1 MSIDYGMF
9 WFIKLGIKQTK
20 INTPISLITQ
30 NKKRILFVSAADWAF
45 RIHRLSLAKWLIEQ
59 GFKVAVI
66 CPSGNTVEELK
77 KSGLEVYHMPLTRE
91 YISLREISAASKS
104 IVRSIENFNPDIIH
118 CVSLRCILL
127 CWYATRTKPASP
139 CLVNHVIGMGSIF
152 SEEPR
157 SIKTRIIRGMV
168 DWGLKKAFRK
178 PGATTV
184 FQNYDDLRWWKKR
197 VGLQSNQMLC
207 IPGGIDW
214 HHDNFEDA
222 PHERRILFVG
232 RMLRDK
238 GILELIDAWSQLLK
252 EGIFSELYFCGSID
266 PGNPNSFSK
275 TEMETLAEKR
285 GFKWL
290 GRRTDIPKQM
300 ARASLVVLPTYREGF
315 PRVLLEA
322 GMANR
327 AVIATDVPGCREIVE
342 NEKTGLLVKPREV
355 RSLFLG
361 MKRLLNDP
369 SLRERLARGLH
380 QRVKTEFSDLVVNP
394 KWKNLYDNIIRA

>member
-1 MSIDYGMF
+1 MF
-9 WFIKLGIKQTK
+9 CFIKLGTKQTK
-20 INTPISLITQ
+20 LNKPISLIAQ

-45 RIHRLSLAKWLIEQ
+45 RIHRLSLAKWLIEH
-59 GFKVAVI
+59 GFRVAVI
-66 CPSGNTVEELK
+66 CPSGNTVDELK

-91 YISLREISAASKS
+91 YISFREISAASKS
-104 IVRSIENFNPDIIH
+104 IFRSIENFNPDIIH

-127 CWYATRTKPASP
+127 CWHATRTKPAP
-139 CLVNHVIGMGSIF
+139 PYLVNHVIGMGSIF

-157 SIKTRIIRGMV
+157 SIKTRIIRGIV
-168 DWGLKKAFRK
+168 NWALKKAFCRH
-178 PGATTV
+178 GATTV

-207 IPGGIDW
+207 IHGGIDW
-214 HHDNFEDA
+214 HQNNFADISYES
-222 PHERRILFVG
+222 RILFVG

-238 GILELIDAWSQLLK
+238 GILELIDAWSQLRK

-275 TEMETLAEKR
+275 TEMETLAKKR

-290 GRRTDIPKQM
+290 GRRADIPEQM
-300 ARASLVVLPTYREGF
+300 ARATLVVLPTYREGF

-322 GMANR
+322 GIANR
-327 AVIATDVPGCREIVE
+327 AVVATDVPGCREIVE

-355 RSLFLG
+355 GSLFLG

-369 SLRERLARGLH
+369 SLRKRLARGLH
-380 QRVKTEFSDLVVNP
+380 HRVKKEFSDSVINP
-394 KWKNLYDNIIRA
+394 KWKNLYDNITRT

>member
-1 MSIDYGMF
+1 
-9 WFIKLGIKQTK
+9 
-20 INTPISLITQ
+20 
-30 NKKRILFVSAADWAF
+30 
-45 RIHRLSLAKWLIEQ
+45 
-59 GFKVAVI
+59 
-66 CPSGNTVEELK
+66 
-77 KSGLEVYHMPLTRE
+77 MPLTRE
-91 YISLREISAASKS
+91 YISFREISAASKS
-104 IVRSIENFNPDIIH
+104 IIRLIENFNPDIIH

-139 CLVNHVIGMGSIF
+139 HLVNHVIGMGSIF
-152 SEEPR
+152 SEEPG
-157 SIKTRIIRGMV
+157 SIKKRIIRGIV

-178 PGATTV
+178 HGATTV

-197 VGLQSNQMLC
+197 AGLQSNKMLC

-214 HHDNFEDA
+214 HDDNFEDA
-222 PHERRILFVG
+222 PHVSRILFVG

-290 GRRTDIPKQM
+290 GRRTDISKQM

-327 AVIATDVPGCREIVE
+327 AVVATDVPGCREIVE

-361 MKRLLNDP
+361 MKRLLSDS
-369 SLRERLARGLH
+369 SLRERLARRLH
-380 QRVKTEFSDLVVNP
+380 QRVKKEFSDSVINP
-394 KWKNLYDNIIRA
+394 KWKNLYDNITRT

>member
-1 MSIDYGMF
+1 MF
-9 WFIKLGIKQTK
+9 WFIKLGIKRTK

-45 RIHRLSLAKWLIEQ
+45 RIHRLSLAKWLIGR

-66 CPSGNTVEELK
+66 CPKGDVVEELQQ
-77 KSGLEVYHMPLTRE
+77 SGLEVYDMHLSRDR
-91 YISLREISAASKS
+91 ISLSELFAASKS
-104 IVRSIENFNPDIIH
+104 IIQSIENFNPDILH
-118 CVSLRCILL
+118 CISLRCILL
-127 CWYATRTKPASP
+127 GWYATRTNSTSP
-139 CLVNHVIGMGSIF
+139 RVVNHVIGMGSIF
-152 SEEPR
+152 SEKPK
-157 SIKTRIIRGMV
+157 SIKTRIIQGIV

-178 PGATTV
+178 HGATTV
-184 FQNYDDLRWWKKR
+184 FQNNDDLRWWKKR
-197 VGLQSNQMLC
+197 VDLQSNQMLC

-214 HHDNFEDA
+214 HQDNFECA
-222 PHERRILFVG
+222 PHVSRILFVG

-238 GILELIDAWSQLLK
+238 GILELIDAWSQLLE
-252 EGIFSELYFCGSID
+252 EGIFSELYLCGAID
-266 PGNPNSFSK
+266 LGNPNSFSK
-275 TEMETLAEKR
+275 TEMETLAEER

-327 AVIATDVPGCREIVE
+327 AVVATDVPGCREIVE

-369 SLRERLARGLH
+369 PLRERLARGLH
-380 QRVKTEFSDLVVNP
+380 QRVKTEFADSVINP
-394 KWKNLYDNIIRA
+394 KWKNLYDNITRT